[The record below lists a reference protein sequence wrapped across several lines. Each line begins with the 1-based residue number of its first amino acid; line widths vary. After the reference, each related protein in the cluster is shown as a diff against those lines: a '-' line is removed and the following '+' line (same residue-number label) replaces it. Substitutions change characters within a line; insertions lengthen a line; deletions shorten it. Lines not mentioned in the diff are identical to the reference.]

1 MFLPFLTALS
11 AEFGRVEE
19 KAKNHP
25 KTIKRGKFQ
34 DRKSKEKTAEK
45 GGSIPSRIKAGHTLR
60 AAQPKNTA
68 TATLCGISVLVPK
81 YGFS

>member
-11 AEFGRVEE
+11 AVFRRIKE
-19 KAKNHP
+19 KTGKHT
-25 KTIKRGKFQ
+25 KVIKRGVFQ
-34 DRKSKEKTAEK
+34 DRKSKEKTAEN
-45 GGSIPSRIKAGHTLR
+45 GCPIPSRIKAGHTFR
-60 AAQPKNTA
+60 ATQPKNTA